1 VRACALLL
9 GVLVSLL
16 LAAPASAV
24 FTPPEL
30 FVRAQLGGIEHQP
43 ASDWIALSTAPTFNY
58 IGGFQIGYR
67 LQQTGVNGNFQT
79 AALTILGVP
88 DGQPTQ
94 PTNTPPYCVGKNG
107 TVGEITP
114 VGTEIQYEGNGRY
127 TISVSVGG
135 DPVGSGCMGA
145 AGATSSGSFSVDTHV
160 APQLVGAPFAFRATP
175 LPGNAFAG
183 IRAADPPG
191 GFADSRCAI
200 DATIN
205 PDGSVAGRVV
215 VPADPEPPVQA
226 IGTFPEPGN
235 WACVSRGVVEG
246 QDDSFARA
254 FFGTPWSAPLRF
266 EVHSDFRR
274 KQATIIGPRRT
285 RPTFDVE
292 AEFAAT
298 SARGKATLRLLRFV
312 RCAKRSGFVFKRLA
326 SYKATFDAKG
336 HAKFK
341 VKRPRT
347 MPGHYAA
354 TVTFGGTHF
363 VRAGTDPTPIR
374 LGASKR
380 AIRFVK
386 PQNYPRC

>member
-1 VRACALLL
+1 MEPGRCHVTTQRQL
-9 GVLVSLL
+9 
-16 LAAPASAV
+16 SA
-24 FTPPEL
+24 
-30 FVRAQLGGIEHQP
+30 
-43 ASDWIALSTAPTFNY
+43 APTFNY

-67 LQQTGVNGNFQT
+67 LQPTGVNGNFQT
-79 AALTILGVP
+79 AALSFLGVP

-107 TVGEITP
+107 TAGDITP
-114 VGTEIQYEGNGRY
+114 VGSEIQYEGNGSY
-127 TISVSVGG
+127 AISVSVGG

-145 AGATSSGSFSVDTHV
+145 AGATSSGSFTVDANV
-160 APQLVGAPFAFRATP
+160 APQLVGAPFAFRAKP
-175 LPGNAFAG
+175 LPGNAFVG

-200 DATIN
+200 DARIA

-215 VPADPEPPVQA
+215 LPTDPEPPVQA

-254 FFGTPWSAPLRF
+254 FFGAPWSAPLRF

-274 KQATIIGPRRT
+274 RQATIIGPRST
-285 RPTFDVE
+285 RPLRH
-292 AEFAAT
+292 
-298 SARGKATLRLLRFV
+298 RGRV
-312 RCAKRSGFVFKRLA
+312 RRHVGGR
-326 SYKATFDAKG
+326 KG
-336 HAKFK
+336 HAAAAALRALRQAVGLRVQAAGELQGDLRRQGPHRFK
-341 VKRPRT
+341 VKRPHT
-347 MPGHYAA
+347 LPGYYAA
-354 TVTFGGTHF
+354 TVTFGGTQF
-363 VRAGTDPTPIR
+363 VRAGTDPTLIR

-380 AIRFVK
+380 AIQFVK

>member
-1 VRACALLL
+1 MRARAVLL

-16 LAAPASAV
+16 VAAPASAV

-43 ASDWIALSTAPTFNY
+43 ASDWIPLSAAPAFNY

-67 LQQTGVNGNFQT
+67 LQPTGVNGNFQT
-79 AALTILGVP
+79 AALAILVVP

-107 TVGEITP
+107 TAGEITP
-114 VGTEIQYEGNGRY
+114 VGSEIQYEGNGTY

-135 DPVGSGCMGA
+135 DPVGSGCFGA
-145 AGATSSGSFSVDTHV
+145 GGATRSGSFSVDTHV
-160 APQLVGAPFAFRATP
+160 VPQLVGAPFAFRAKP
-175 LPGNAFAG
+175 LPGDPFVG
-183 IRAADPPG
+183 IRGADPPG

-200 DATIN
+200 DATVN

-215 VPADPEPPVQA
+215 VPTDAEPPIQA
-226 IGTFPEPGN
+226 IATFPEPGN
-235 WACVSRGVVEG
+235 WACVSRGVAEG
-246 QDDSFARA
+246 QDDSFART
-254 FFGTPWSAPLRF
+254 FFGTPWSALLRF

-285 RPTFDVE
+285 RPTFDIQ
-292 AEFAAT
+292 AEFGAT
-298 SARGKATLRLLRFV
+298 SAGGKATLRLLRFV
-312 RCAKRSGFVFKRLA
+312 RCGKRSGFVFKRLA
-326 SYKATFDAKG
+326 SYKATFDVKG
-336 HAKFK
+336 HARFK

-347 MPGHYAA
+347 RPGYYAA

-363 VRAGTDPTPIR
+363 VRAGTDPTLIR

-386 PQNYPRC
+386 PLSYPRC

>member
-16 LAAPASAV
+16 LAAPASAA

-30 FVRAQLGGIEHQP
+30 FMRAQLGGIEHQP
-43 ASDWIALSTAPTFNY
+43 AGDWIALSAAPTFDY

-67 LQQTGVNGNFQT
+67 LQPTGVNGNFQT
-79 AALTILGVP
+79 AALTFLGVP

-107 TVGEITP
+107 TAGEITP
-114 VGTEIQYEGNGRY
+114 VGAEIQYEGNGPY

-145 AGATSSGSFSVDTHV
+145 TGATSSGSFTVDTHV
-160 APQLVGAPFAFRATP
+160 APELVGAPFAFRAKE
-175 LPGNAFAG
+175 LPGNAFVG

-200 DATIN
+200 DAAIA
-205 PDGSVAGRVV
+205 PDGSIGGRVV
-215 VPADPEPPVQA
+215 LPTDPEPPVHTIA
-226 IGTFPEPGN
+226 TFPEPGD
-235 WACVSRGVVEG
+235 WTCVSRGVVEG
-246 QDDSFARA
+246 QDDSFSRA
-254 FFGTPWSAPLRF
+254 FFGTAWSAPLRF
-266 EVHSDFRR
+266 DVHSDFRR

-285 RPTFDVE
+285 RPTFDVQ
-292 AEFAAT
+292 AEFGAT
-298 SARGKATLRLLRFV
+298 SAGGKATLKLLRFV

-336 HAKFK
+336 HARFK

-347 MPGHYAA
+347 IPGFYAA
-354 TVTFGGTHF
+354 TVTFGGTRF

-380 AIRFVK
+380 AIRFVA
-386 PQNYPRC
+386 PLSYPRC